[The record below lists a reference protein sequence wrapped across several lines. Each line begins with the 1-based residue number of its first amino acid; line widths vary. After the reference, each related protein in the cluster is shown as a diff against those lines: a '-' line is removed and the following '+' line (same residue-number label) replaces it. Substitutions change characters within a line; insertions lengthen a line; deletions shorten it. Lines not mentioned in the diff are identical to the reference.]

1 MIDTFVKI
9 EECINNCL
17 ISKLSTPYNEKDFH
31 SEYQVRNNKLEQN
44 FPKLLDLIENV
55 DFREHPE
62 ICSSTLYSLFILY
75 MELRTE
81 GPWNTEN
88 TKAQDY
94 PSKLN
99 LAFEK
104 KYNLKFEDIL
114 LRDDFYKSQEVFDKC
129 IKELH
134 QKMTLDDF
142 KKYPGLIEVYYLIIS
157 NVEKYNVTLNPVTVM
172 PVALLLV
179 DDYIT
184 SNKLKGLECCLWIL
198 ECLKPNCFSTGN
210 YYEVIYMSFK
220 KNMHEKDIDVT
231 KALFKC
237 YPCFLP
243 KLPLD
248 VKKAKLDDVYA
259 GILDQLNIETNLH
272 RKVICF
278 YFTTKMIEMHQIHCA
293 KKRIYKDIIHDSLDM
308 CTHNAAVYDILFIPA
323 FECLL
328 AWIRN
333 CWCTWNLVSDQK
345 ILAVLLKV
353 LYVTRDEKT
362 KLQIQTLM
370 ITLISLCTLEEQHII
385 YNNLD
390 STPVSLHRDRDIML
404 RIKILKESMRIN

>member
-17 ISKLSTPYNEKDFH
+17 ISKLSTPYYEKDFH

-94 PSKLN
+94 PTKLN
-99 LAFEK
+99 SAFEK

-157 NVEKYNVTLNPVTVM
+157 NVEVRCMSMK
-172 PVALLLV
+172 V
-179 DDYIT
+179 D
-184 SNKLKGLECCLWIL
+184 
-198 ECLKPNCFSTGN
+198 
-210 YYEVIYMSFK
+210 
-220 KNMHEKDIDVT
+220 
-231 KALFKC
+231 
-237 YPCFLP
+237 
-243 KLPLD
+243 
-248 VKKAKLDDVYA
+248 
-259 GILDQLNIETNLH
+259 
-272 RKVICF
+272 
-278 YFTTKMIEMHQIHCA
+278 
-293 KKRIYKDIIHDSLDM
+293 
-308 CTHNAAVYDILFIPA
+308 
-323 FECLL
+323 
-328 AWIRN
+328 
-333 CWCTWNLVSDQK
+333 
-345 ILAVLLKV
+345 
-353 LYVTRDEKT
+353 
-362 KLQIQTLM
+362 
-370 ITLISLCTLEEQHII
+370 
-385 YNNLD
+385 
-390 STPVSLHRDRDIML
+390 
-404 RIKILKESMRIN
+404 IN